1 STGSGQ
7 SGSDGTIYITI
18 DPEYRIVST
27 AQGYTANGT
36 LGTSRLWAAAI
47 ATYKAPTCGNG
58 LVDAGE
64 DCDVALG
71 GACCDATCHFL
82 PSSAVCRAAV
92 AGGCDVAETCTGSSD
107 ACSADG
113 FQPSGTVCR
122 ASAGS
127 CDVAETCSGSSATCP
142 SDAFLPSDIGRAPGR
157 EGWESEAAG

>member
-1 STGSGQ
+1 
-7 SGSDGTIYITI
+7 
-18 DPEYRIVST
+18 
-27 AQGYTANGT
+27 
-36 LGTSRLWAAAI
+36 RLWAAAI

-71 GACCDATCHFL
+71 GACCDANCHFL

-107 ACSADG
+107 ACPADG
-113 FQPSGTVCR
+113 FQPSGPVCR

-127 CDVAETCSGSSATCP
+127 CDVAETCSGSTATCP
-142 SDAFLPSDIGRAPGR
+142 TNAFLHRKSVVQGECEECGNPETGSATT
-157 EGWESEAAG
+157 ATC